1 MNNEKM
7 IDYISPIKDTESLKQ
22 ECYGY
27 LKTKQF
33 MADRIFEQQK
43 EIETLKNQVFF
54 HSIKHIQMYDWLKFM
69 NQQVKLISANKIEKN
84 DLNISKNE
92 LENSFIFENAEE

>member
-1 MNNEKM
+1 
-7 IDYISPIKDTESLKQ
+7 
-22 ECYGY
+22 
-27 LKTKQF
+27 
-33 MADRIFEQQK
+33 
-43 EIETLKNQVFF
+43 
-54 HSIKHIQMYDWLKFM
+54 MYDWLKFM

>member
-1 MNNEKM
+1 MDKSKSFDCF
-7 IDYISPIKDTESLKQ
+7 IPVKDTESLKQ

-33 MADRIFEQQK
+33 MAERIFEQQK
-43 EIETLKNQVFF
+43 EIESLKNQVFY

-69 NQQVKLISANKIEKN
+69 NEQMKLISSPKKEKN
-84 DLNISKNE
+84 DFNVSNNE
-92 LENSFIFENAEE
+92 LEHSFIYENVEE